1 MNLEEKKN
9 IVADLKERF
18 EKTSNFYLAD
28 SSDLTVAQVNSLRRK
43 MHSQGIVYRVA
54 KNTLIKRALE
64 EATGDYSAIYESLKG
79 QSAIFF
85 TDVSNAPAKIIKD
98 FRKKNEKPILKAAYI
113 DSDVYVGDENLD
125 ILTNLKSK
133 EELIGDIISMLQS
146 PINNL
151 ISALQAPGRNLSGIL
166 KTLSEKQD

>member
-98 FRKKNEKPILKAAYI
+98 FRKKNRK
-113 DSDVYVGDENLD
+113 D
-125 ILTNLKSK
+125 
-133 EELIGDIISMLQS
+133 
-146 PINNL
+146 
-151 ISALQAPGRNLSGIL
+151 RF
-166 KTLSEKQD
+166 